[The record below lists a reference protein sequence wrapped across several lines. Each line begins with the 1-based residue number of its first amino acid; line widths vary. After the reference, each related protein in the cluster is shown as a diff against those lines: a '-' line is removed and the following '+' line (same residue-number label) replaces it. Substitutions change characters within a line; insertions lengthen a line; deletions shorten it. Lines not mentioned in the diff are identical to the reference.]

1 MFCVHL
7 FILKAVNYFQEK
19 ETNYCR
25 TGGGVHFSIDNS
37 QVNFPN
43 QSKSKS
49 EGRIFFRDGLL

>member
-7 FILKAVNYFQEK
+7 STLMAVNYFQEK
-19 ETNYCR
+19 ETDYCR
-25 TGGGVHFSIDNS
+25 AEGGVRFSIDNS

-49 EGRIFFRDGLL
+49 EGRIFRRNGVL